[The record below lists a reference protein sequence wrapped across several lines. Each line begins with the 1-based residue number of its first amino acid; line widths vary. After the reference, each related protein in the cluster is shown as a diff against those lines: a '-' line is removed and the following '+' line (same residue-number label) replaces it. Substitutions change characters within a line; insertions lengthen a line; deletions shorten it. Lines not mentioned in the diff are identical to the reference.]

1 MRLLSFDIEISD
13 VFELGP
19 GEDLDRFAPFSISVA
34 STVVHQG
41 EERLW
46 YSEDAD
52 DVPAL
57 NLSAERARELL
68 TYLHRMQQDDVMVC
82 AWNGLGFDLRWI
94 GHAAE
99 DPELA
104 ARVALASYDPMFQ
117 FFNQRGFPV
126 GLAKVAAAMGI
137 DQTKLMD
144 GAEAPKRWREGRHQ
158 EVMDYVLGD
167 SQITNR
173 IVAEI
178 MRRKE
183 ISWLTAKGVVRSE
196 PMARL
201 KPVAEVLCDPE
212 PDQSWM
218 DSPLPRS
225 KFFAWLPPE
234 LIAEAQT
241 PQR

>member
-1 MRLLSFDIEISD
+1 MSFLSFDIEISD

-19 GEDLDRFAPFSISVA
+19 GQDLDQFAPFHISVA
-34 STVVHQG
+34 STVVHEG

-46 YSEDAD
+46 YSVGEDD
-52 DVPAL
+52 TPSL
-57 NLSAERARELL
+57 NITTERAHELL
-68 TYLHRMQQDDVMVC
+68 VYLHEKQQAGVKVC

-94 GHAAE
+94 GHAAGNT
-99 DPELA
+99 ELA

-126 GLAKVAAAMGI
+126 GLAKVGAAMGVE
-137 DQTKLMD
+137 QAKLMN
-144 GAEAPKRWREGRHQ
+144 GADAPIRWREGRYQ

-167 SQITNR
+167 SQITNK

-183 ISWLTAKGVVRSE
+183 ISWITAKGVARSE
-196 PMARL
+196 PMPRL
-201 KPVAEVLCDPE
+201 KSVAEVLADPE

-218 DSPLPRS
+218 DTPLLRS
-225 KFFAWLPPE
+225 KFFAWIPAP
-234 LIAEAQT
+234 LIEQA
-241 PQR
+241 